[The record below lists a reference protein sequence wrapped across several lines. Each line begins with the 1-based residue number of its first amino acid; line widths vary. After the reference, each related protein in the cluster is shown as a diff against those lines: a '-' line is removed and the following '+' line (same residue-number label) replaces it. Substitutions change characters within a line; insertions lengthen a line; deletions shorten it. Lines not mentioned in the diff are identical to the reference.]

1 MGLDLDNYDFE
12 NPIGFNGEYSE
23 FAPIGRKSQSFFK
36 DMVKKYQKS
45 DNTSDLIKND
55 AEISKQTNPDET
67 IKDTSKDAKFLGMP
81 RKVGIGVTI
90 GVGVLAIAGIIFAI
104 VKKKK

>member
-12 NPIGFNGEYSE
+12 NPIGFNGEYSK
-23 FAPIGRKSQSFFK
+23 FGGLVSFK
-36 DMVKKYQKS
+36 DMFKDMKKNHQEIRDK
-45 DNTSDLIKND
+45 TSDLIENNT
-55 AEISKQTNPDET
+55 ETSKQTTPDALVTQE
-67 IKDTSKDAKFLGMP
+67 KFLGMP

-90 GVGVLAIAGIIFAI
+90 GVSVLAIAGIVFAI